1 MVYQT
6 QICIIGA
13 GPGGA
18 TAALQLAKLGIEC
31 IVADK
36 AVFPRDKICGDGL
49 SGKVAAIL
57 DKIDPEIIKKFQ
69 QEPYK
74 QNSFGI
80 LFTAPNRQPVP
91 VPFSLNYQKNKHN
104 SRGFVS
110 KRIDFDHFLIQQIRQ
125 QQKITLLENAHIV
138 THTLTPNGY
147 TLKDEKED
155 LSIHAQMLIVA
166 NGAHSRFAK
175 ETGGIS
181 MDPNHHI
188 AGIRAYYNNVK
199 GLHEDGFIELHF
211 LKNVLPGY
219 FWIFPLPNGSANVGL
234 GMHSSIL
241 HRQKINLKKLLLEI
255 IETDPILKNRFT
267 GATPQGGIDGYGL
280 PLGSKRR
287 KLYGNRYVLIGD
299 AASLIDPLTGEG
311 IGNAMY
317 SGFYAAN
324 IAAKA
329 VEHHNFSEN
338 FLQQY
343 QNDIDRVLGAELKMS
358 TTLQKLASRP
368 WLFNLLMNKAA
379 KSAELRNLLTAMFAE
394 IDVRKKLANPL
405 FYLKLIFN
413 K

>member
-1 MVYQT
+1 
-6 QICIIGA
+6 
-13 GPGGA
+13 
-18 TAALQLAKLGIEC
+18 
-31 IVADK
+31 
-36 AVFPRDKICGDGL
+36 
-49 SGKVAAIL
+49 
-57 DKIDPEIIKKFQ
+57 
-69 QEPYK
+69 
-74 QNSFGI
+74 
-80 LFTAPNRQPVP
+80 
-91 VPFSLNYQKNKHN
+91 
-104 SRGFVS
+104 
-110 KRIDFDHFLIQQIRQ
+110 
-125 QQKITLLENAHIV
+125 
-138 THTLTPNGY
+138 
-147 TLKDEKED
+147 
-155 LSIHAQMLIVA
+155 
-166 NGAHSRFAK
+166 
-175 ETGGIS
+175 
-181 MDPNHHI
+181 
-188 AGIRAYYNNVK
+188 
-199 GLHEDGFIELHF
+199 
-211 LKNVLPGY
+211 
-219 FWIFPLPNGSANVGL
+219 
-234 GMHSSIL
+234 MHSSIL

-329 VEHHNFSEN
+329 VGHHNFSEN